1 MNTSRNLYKWSNVMT
16 LNIIIF
22 LALLATVTTLG
33 IGLLSMALGGTTDK
47 EFGERFMWARIG
59 VQTLAVLL
67 IMLALYLS
75 NS

>member
-1 MNTSRNLYKWSNVMT
+1 MT